1 MPFQVVESL
10 DLSIWCRRRTHATS
24 CHLGFTFRIQR
35 FPRGLK
41 RCVRLFRKRCLRE
54 TCGRAESYI
63 SLTIHY
69 ISPDWKLM
77 SHCLKTMYFLED
89 HTHAHILEMIDS
101 ILQAWK
107 IPKENI
113 VCFTTDNA
121 SNMRKASEDD
131 QHPWVWLGC
140 FGNNL
145 DLAISKKNYI
155 VSWYRDINFDI
166 VSYRTKNVISLHP

>member
-1 MPFQVVESL
+1 MKQWHFLLQRTWCLSKWLKSL
-10 DLSIWCRRRTHATS
+10 DLSIWCRRRPHATS
-24 CHLGFTFRIQR
+24 YHLGFTFRIQR
-35 FPRGLK
+35 FPRCLK

-54 TCGRAESYI
+54 TCGRAEPYI

-77 SHCLKTMYFLED
+77 SHCLETMYFPED

-107 IPKENI
+107 IPKEKI

-121 SNMRKASEDD
+121 SNMRKAFEDD
-131 QHPWVWLGC
+131 QHPWVWFGR

-145 DLAISKKNYI
+145 NVAISKKKLYCI
-155 VSWYRDINFDI
+155 VISWY
-166 VSYRTKNVISLHP
+166 